1 MWRLV
6 MRQNSSTM
14 KFARRRWLV
23 TIGLSAAIVWGAAC
37 SNKDQEEAERKAR
50 EAAARAG
57 AAAEKASEQA
67 AAAAKD
73 AAAKA
78 KEAAK
83 EFGSEARDAALK
95 GASAAAKAGSEAA
108 VVAGDAAQ
116 VAGVK
121 AAGLLRTGA
130 IKAAL
135 LANTDLDVSGVDI
148 DTDEARKIVVLKGR
162 ARSAA
167 EKATIAKIAAEKAPG
182 YRIENQLAVR

>member
-1 MWRLV
+1 
-6 MRQNSSTM
+6 MRQNSWTV
-14 KFARRRWLV
+14 KFAHLRWLV
-23 TIGLSAAIVWGAAC
+23 AIGLSAAIVSGAAC
-37 SNKDQEEAERKAR
+37 SNKEKEEAERKAR
-50 EAAARAG
+50 EAAARAS

-73 AAAKA
+73 AAEKA

-83 EFGSEARDAALK
+83 ELGSEARDAALK

-116 VAGVK
+116 AAGVR

-130 IKAAL
+130 IKSAL
-135 LANTDLDVSGVDI
+135 LADKALDVSEVDI
-148 DTDEARKIVVLKGR
+148 DTDEARKVVVLKGR

-167 EKATIAKIAAEKAPG
+167 EKAAIAKIAAEKAPG
-182 YRIENQLAVR
+182 YRIENQLTVR